1 MSVVDQLQLVDQQM
15 LRCELS
21 QGEQAAVDEFR
32 VWSSQQRQ
40 QRASELGPYPDDL
53 VERAAW
59 QTQKQLRE
67 KELEAD
73 LAHERLLRGKFTT
86 RAFVTRW

>member
-1 MSVVDQLQLVDQQM
+1 MLHMSLADQLQLIDQQM

-40 QRASELGPYPDDL
+40 QRASELGPYPEDL
-53 VERAAW
+53 VERAGW
-59 QTQKQLRE
+59 HTRKELRE

-73 LAHERLLRGKFTT
+73 LVHERMLRGKCT
-86 RAFVTRW
+86 AYAL